1 MTYNVTD
8 SSGNAASEV
17 TRTVNVTDTTTPV
30 ITLVGDAEITVEVGT
45 TYTDLGATASDN
57 YDGDITAD
65 IVTVNNVD
73 TSVIGSYTVT
83 YNVTDSSGN
92 DATEVT
98 RTVNVT
104 DTTAPVITLVG
115 DAVVDLSVGDTYTEE
130 GATATD
136 NVDGDISANIVIGGD
151 TVDTNT
157 AGQYIVTYN
166 VSDAAGNA
174 AAEATRTVNVNE
186 VVDPC
191 ANANASAQ
199 PAADFDNDSVDIKEW
214 IEDNATWEIVDGATT
229 VDAAGTDI
237 VGGTGNIL
245 KYVDAGG
252 EWYSN
257 IQIRTCS
264 KFDLTVVNKF
274 TMDVYI
280 DSGSLSGNSPNQLE
294 FKLQDAT
301 TNSMNPWDNQSSIIA
316 AVDQLDTWVTVE
328 FDFSTKTD
336 GTLDRTDF
344 DNIVLQFNGEGQAN
358 NNPVTA
364 YIDNIASSYNNPLT
378 TIDRNLGALRV
389 FPNPTQNQWTIQ
401 AEKNI
406 ESLRVFDVS
415 GKEVMHVKPFS
426 NAINIDATK
435 LRDGVYFARI
445 NNVKTVRI
453 IKE

>member
-1 MTYNVTD
+1 M
-8 SSGNAASEV
+8 
-17 TRTVNVTDTTTPV
+17 
-30 ITLVGDAEITVEVGT
+30 
-45 TYTDLGATASDN
+45 
-57 YDGDITAD
+57 
-65 IVTVNNVD
+65 
-73 TSVIGSYTVT
+73 T

-104 DTTAPVITLVG
+104 DTTVPVITLNG
-115 DAVVDLSVGDTYTEE
+115 DAVVDLNVGDTYTEE

-191 ANANASAQ
+191 ADANATAQ

-229 VDAAGTDI
+229 TNIAGAT
-237 VGGTGNIL
+237 VGGNGNIL
-245 KYVDAGG
+245 EYVDAGG

-301 TNSMNPWDNQSSIIA
+301 TNSMNPWENQSSIIA
-316 AVDQLDTWVTVE
+316 AINQLDTWVTVE
-328 FDFSTKTD
+328 FDFSTKVD

-344 DNIVLQFNGEGQAN
+344 DNIVLQFNGEGEAN

-364 YIDNIASSYNNPLT
+364 YIDNIASSYNNPLI
-378 TIDRNLGALRV
+378 TIDRNLGALKV
-389 FPNPTQNQWTIQ
+389 FPNPTQNQWTIK

-406 ESLRVFDVS
+406 ESVRVFDVS

>member
-1 MTYNVTD
+1 MP
-8 SSGNAASEV
+8 NA
-17 TRTVNVTDTTTPV
+17 T
-30 ITLVGDAEITVEVGT
+30 
-45 TYTDLGATASDN
+45 
-57 YDGDITAD
+57 
-65 IVTVNNVD
+65 
-73 TSVIGSYTVT
+73 
-83 YNVTDSSGN
+83 
-92 DATEVT
+92 
-98 RTVNVT
+98 
-104 DTTAPVITLVG
+104 
-115 DAVVDLSVGDTYTEE
+115 
-130 GATATD
+130 
-136 NVDGDISANIVIGGD
+136 
-151 TVDTNT
+151 
-157 AGQYIVTYN
+157 
-166 VSDAAGNA
+166 
-174 AAEATRTVNVNE
+174 
-186 VVDPC
+186 
-191 ANANASAQ
+191 AQ

-378 TIDRNLGALRV
+378 TVDRNLGALRV

-401 AEKNI
+401 VEKNI